1 MMLDDLTAILAAVP
15 ATATVA
21 DYSSAIIEGNCL
33 SKQTVATRRHSFQHL
48 RELYALDPQVPLFRV
63 LGHLWAADPQGGSL
77 LALLASLARDPLLLG
92 TAASVIPLRD
102 GAEFQRAAMRM
113 AVSRTVGD
121 RLNDS
126 TIDKVARNAAS
137 SWAQSG
143 HLQGRT
149 FKIRQRVTA
158 TPGAMAFA
166 LYLANAAGFYGQ
178 EVLSS
183 GWIRVLDCSTS
194 AAIEIA
200 LEAKRRGLIDLRVA
214 GDVFDLNLDRLDPGR
229 VRR

>member
-1 MMLDDLTAILAAVP
+1 
-15 ATATVA
+15 
-21 DYSSAIIEGNCL
+21 
-33 SKQTVATRRHSFQHL
+33 
-48 RELYALDPQVPLFRV
+48 
-63 LGHLWAADPQGGSL
+63 
-77 LALLASLARDPLLLG
+77 
-92 TAASVIPLRD
+92 
-102 GAEFQRAAMRM
+102 MRM